1 LPLTQT
7 TNRPFCFR
15 PELAFAL
22 GRFAPYAAV

>member
-1 LPLTQT
+1 LSLTQT
-7 TNRPFCFR
+7 TNRPFYR